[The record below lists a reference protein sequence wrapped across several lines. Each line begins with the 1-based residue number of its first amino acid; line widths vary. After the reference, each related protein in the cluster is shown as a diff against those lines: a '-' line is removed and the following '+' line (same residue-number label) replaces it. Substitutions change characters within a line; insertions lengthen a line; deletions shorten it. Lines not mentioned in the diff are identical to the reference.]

1 MSKTW
6 IRNKAPDFV
15 RDVFRD
21 FCLTSRVLENEFK
34 RFDRTGHV
42 DFTAIRDLLGLEMN
56 KGLMWRLKDTAHH
69 LFREYR
75 GGPVEGRF
83 LDWGIG
89 YVFHELM
96 KLKEDAYQEQ
106 TYAPAFHYMIEKDM
120 PEEMREISGE
130 LAPVLDQTH
139 ESIMREITRIRYILR
154 YCRRIFPL
162 YLAAHSDNH
171 LLARFIYKE
180 NELVRRIFGE
190 GYLDFIRQVYGVRP
204 EKMYLLAAQSLR
216 EGGWFKEAEGA
227 VQAAE
232 RKSPGAKSVLLERE
246 NLNNSKI

>member
-6 IRNKAPDFV
+6 VRDKAPDFA

-21 FCLTSRVLENEFK
+21 FCFTSRKLEREFSN
-34 RFDRTGHV
+34 FDKTGHV
-42 DFTAIRDLLGLEMN
+42 DFAVIRDLLGLEMN

-106 TYAPAFHYMIEKDM
+106 TYAPAFIYMAGTNMSD
-120 PEEMREISGE
+120 EMREISAE
-130 LAPVLDQTH
+130 LAPVLEQTH
-139 ESIMREITRIRYILR
+139 ESITREITRIRYILR
-154 YCRRIFPL
+154 YCRRIFL
-162 YLAAHSDNH
+162 IYLAAHSNNH
-171 LLARFIYKE
+171 FLARFIYKE
-180 NELVRRIFGE
+180 NELVREIFSG
-190 GYLDFIRQVYGVRP
+190 GYEEFIDRVYGGKP
-204 EKMYLLAAQSLR
+204 EKMYLLAAKSLR

-227 VQAAE
+227 IKAAE
-232 RKSPGAKSVLLERE
+232 QLCPEAENVIIERE
-246 NLNNSKI
+246 NFNNSRR